1 MSSVHKYTILEF
13 DKVGF
18 SYKRNKEFFQELSF
32 TVRDREFIGLLGANG
47 SGKSTILKLASGI
60 LNPTNGFIRLWG
72 KPLQSFRH
80 KDRAK
85 LLSYLPQILDM
96 NVPFRVRELVAMGLY
111 PYDIIP
117 KVTLYEA
124 LEMVGL
130 EGKSDLYIKSLSGGE
145 RRRAF
150 IAMTLLQGTGL
161 LLLDEPLA
169 NLDIKY
175 QIEVI
180 KLLRELREKK
190 NISIIMALHD
200 INMALQFEKLILIK
214 DGRILG
220 FGSPEK
226 VLSGDL
232 LKEAFDIN
240 IKIISQG
247 SREAYI
253 SYGEE
258 VRQ

>member
-1 MSSVHKYTILEF
+1 MHKFTILQF
-13 DKVGF
+13 DKVSF
-18 SYKRNKEFFQELSF
+18 LYKKDKEFIHELSF
-32 TVRDREFIGLLGANG
+32 AVGDREFIGLLGANG

-60 LNPTNGFIRLWG
+60 LNPSNGSIRLWG
-72 KPLQSFRH
+72 KPIQSFRY

-85 LLSYLPQILDM
+85 LLSYLPQLLDM
-96 NVPFRVRELVAMGLY
+96 NVPFRVRELVSMGLY

-117 KVTLYEA
+117 EMTLSEA

-130 EGKSDLYIKSLSGGE
+130 EEKADLYIRNLSGGE

-150 IAMTLLQGTGL
+150 IAMTLLQGAGL

-180 KLLRELREKK
+180 KLLKELKEKK

-200 INMALQFEKLILIK
+200 INMALQFERVMLIK
-214 DGRILG
+214 DG
-220 FGSPEK
+220 K
-226 VLSGDL
+226 VLGMGNPEIVLSRDL
-232 LKEAFDIN
+232 LKEAFDVDI
-240 IKIISQG
+240 
-247 SREAYI
+247 EARSFQTAYEI
-253 SYGEE
+253 RDTGL
-258 VRQ
+258 

>member
-1 MSSVHKYTILEF
+1 MSSVHKYTILQF
-13 DKVGF
+13 DDVGF
-18 SYKRNKEFFQELSF
+18 FYEKNKEFIHELSF
-32 TVRDREFIGLLGANG
+32 TVSDREFIGLLGANG

-60 LNPTNGFIRLWG
+60 LNPSEGSIRLWG
-72 KPLQSFRH
+72 KPLQSFRY

-96 NVPFRVRELVAMGLY
+96 NVPFRVRELVAMGIY

-117 KVTLYEA
+117 EITLSEA

-130 EGKSDLYIKSLSGGE
+130 DGKADLYIKNLSGGE

-150 IAMTLLQGTGL
+150 IAMTLLQGAGL

-180 KLLRELREKK
+180 KLLKELKEKK

-200 INMALQFEKLILIK
+200 INMALQFEKVMLIK
-214 DGRILG
+214 DG
-220 FGSPEK
+220 K
-226 VLSGDL
+226 VLGMGNPEIVLSRDL
-232 LKEAFDIN
+232 LKEAFDVDI
-240 IKIISQG
+240 
-247 SREAYI
+247 EARSFQTAYEI
-253 SYGEE
+253 RNTGL
-258 VRQ
+258 

>member
-1 MSSVHKYTILEF
+1 VHKFTILQF
-13 DKVGF
+13 DKVSF
-18 SYKRNKEFFQELSF
+18 LYKKDKEFIHELSF
-32 TVRDREFIGLLGANG
+32 AVGDREFIGLLGANG

-60 LNPTNGFIRLWG
+60 LNPSNGSIRLWG
-72 KPLQSFRH
+72 KPIQSFRY

-85 LLSYLPQILDM
+85 LLSYLPQLLDM

-117 KVTLYEA
+117 EMTLSEA

-130 EGKSDLYIKSLSGGE
+130 EGKADLYIRNLSGGE

-150 IAMTLLQGTGL
+150 IAMTLLQGAGL

-180 KLLRELREKK
+180 KLLKELKEKK

-200 INMALQFEKLILIK
+200 INMALQFEKVMLIK
-214 DGRILG
+214 DGEVLG
-220 FGSPEK
+220 MGNPEI
-226 VLSGDL
+226 VLSRDL
-232 LKEAFDIN
+232 LKESFDVDI
-240 IKIISQG
+240 
-247 SREAYI
+247 EARSFQTAYEI
-253 SYGEE
+253 RDTGL
-258 VRQ
+258 